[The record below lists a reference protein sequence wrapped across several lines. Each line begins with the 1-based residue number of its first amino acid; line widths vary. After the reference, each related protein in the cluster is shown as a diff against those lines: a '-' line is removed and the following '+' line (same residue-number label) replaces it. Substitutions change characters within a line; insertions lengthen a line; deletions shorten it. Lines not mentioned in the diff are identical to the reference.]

1 MKCGSPSTRCDHR
14 CRGVRRTPRDAY
26 HRSDRRVRPCRPPRQ
41 HQAPRVA
48 RRGPRCGVCTGTV
61 TTGSRYCV
69 NCVSTVNRE
78 NLLEQAKLGRIAIH
92 SPSAEARRSAT
103 QRKQFDAIR
112 KRNPSE
118 LPDWLNEK
126 AYRREILPRLSK
138 VTVKAICLAL
148 ECHLILSE
156 DRDLP
161 PWPVSVGDR
170 RRSEIAAF

>member
-1 MKCGSPSTRCDHR
+1 MREMWVAIHSMRSPVP
-14 CRGVRRTPRDAY
+14 GVRRTPRDEY

-41 HQAPRVA
+41 HQAPRLA
-48 RRGPRCGVCTGTV
+48 RRGSRCGVCAGTA

-112 KRNPSE
+112 KWNPSE

-126 AYRREILPRLSK
+126 AYRRESLPRLSK
-138 VTVKAICLAL
+138 FTVKAICLAL
-148 ECHLILSE
+148 DVSHPYATNI
-156 DRDLP
+156 RRGTVLP
-161 PWPVSVGDR
+161 QR
-170 RRSEIAAF
+170 RRPKVSSRR